1 MKHVKKSVLRRYV
14 LFQIPDLLL
23 VVLILLVL
31 KRFIEI
37 PDVVFWVFVACW
49 VAKDILLYPL
59 LGRFYDPN
67 FQKNRFFS
75 PVGKVGIV
83 KEALVP
89 KGKVQ
94 VNGELWQAE
103 ILDRTHSADV
113 GEMVRVRGVNGLTL
127 LVESEKPK

>member
-1 MKHVKKSVLRRYV
+1 MKPIKKSVLRRYV

-49 VAKDILLYPL
+49 VAKDILFYPL

-75 PVGKVGIV
+75 PVGKVGII

-94 VNGELWQAE
+94 VKGELWQAE

-113 GEMVRVRGVNGLTL
+113 GETVRVRGVNGLTL

>member
-1 MKHVKKSVLRRYV
+1 MKHVKKSLLRRYV

-83 KEALVP
+83 KAALVP

-113 GEMVRVRGVNGLTL
+113 DETVRVRGVNGLTL

>member
-1 MKHVKKSVLRRYV
+1 MKHVKKSVLLRYA

-49 VAKDILLYPL
+49 VAKDVLLYPL

-83 KEALVP
+83 KEALRP
-89 KGKVQ
+89 KGKIQ
-94 VNGELWQAE
+94 VKGELWQAE
-103 ILDRTHSADV
+103 SLDRTHSIGV
-113 GEMVRVRGVNGLTL
+113 GEKVRVRDVKGLTL
-127 LVESEKPK
+127 LVESEKME

>member
-1 MKHVKKSVLRRYV
+1 MKHVKKSVLRRYA

-49 VAKDILLYPL
+49 VAKDVLLYPL

-83 KEALVP
+83 KEALEP

-94 VNGELWQAE
+94 VKGELWQAE
-103 ILDRTHSADV
+103 ILDRTNSADV
-113 GEMVRVRGVNGLTL
+113 GETVRVRGVNGLTL
-127 LVESEKPK
+127 LVESEKPE